1 MTAGLNAGVV
11 WANTFNKF
19 DPTLLLVD
27 TRKVESGE
35 KEGSKDWPPT
45 VKLAINEKQFSS

>member
-1 MTAGLNAGVV
+1 MLALFG
-11 WANTFNKF
+11 
-19 DPTLLLVD
+19 PTLSISLIQLLLLVD